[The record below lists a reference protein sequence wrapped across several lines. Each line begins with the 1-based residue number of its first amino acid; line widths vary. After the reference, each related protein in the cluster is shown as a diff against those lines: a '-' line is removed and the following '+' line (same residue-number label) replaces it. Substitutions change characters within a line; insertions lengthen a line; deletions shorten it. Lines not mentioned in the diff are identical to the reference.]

1 MRFRLTPI
9 PLSLNPYPL
18 APPHAIIPLL
28 MPSPF
33 HNLIGHERVQD
44 VLGRMIDRDRL
55 PHAFLFVGP
64 HHLGK
69 TLVARQLIR
78 SLTLSPS
85 LQRGEHEGGVNRSEL
100 NMDVIEL
107 TCLTDEK
114 TGKKKTQISVE
125 QVREVCE
132 RLAMSAMNGGWKIA
146 FIKNADAL
154 SNAAANALLKTLEE
168 PKGKTLFILR
178 APSVE
183 SVLPTVASRCQV
195 MRFHPVTRTTLA
207 TALVKKGHAKPDA
220 ELAAAISLGRPG
232 RALRYLTRSEDR
244 SQTDVGVEKAIELFS
259 ANISTQIRLTSGLL
273 PKEDVNKRMV
283 ADQTVR
289 LWQRVLRDELLRSVG
304 CEELI
309 VYKGQGVRGK
319 GLGGK
324 HPNLIQLI
332 QTLKKTEE
340 GRSGISHNTNPQ
352 LTLEHILFS
361 L

>member
-1 MRFRLTPI
+1 
-9 PLSLNPYPL
+9 
-18 APPHAIIPLL
+18 
-28 MPSPF
+28 MPSSPF

-44 VLGRMIDRDRL
+44 VLGRMITHDRL

-69 TLVARQLIR
+69 TYVAKQLIR
-78 SLTLSPS
+78 FLSDHPQP
-85 LQRGEHEGGVNRSEL
+85 LLVKEGGSSVS
-100 NMDVIEL
+100 MDVIEL
-107 TCLTDEK
+107 GCLTDEK

-146 FIKNADAL
+146 FIKDANVL

-195 MRFHPVTRTTLA
+195 MRFHPVSRSTLA

-232 RALRYLTRSEDR
+232 RALRYLTKSEDR
-244 SQTDVGVEKAIELFS
+244 SQTDIGVEQAIELFS
-259 ANISTQIRLTSGLL
+259 STHAKQIRLTSTLL
-273 PKEDVNKRMV
+273 PKEDVNKRTA

-289 LWQRVLRDELLRSVG
+289 LWQRVLRDDLLRQVG
-304 CEELI
+304 CEELV

-319 GLGGK
+319 GLEGK
-324 HPNLIQLI
+324 HPNLVQLI

-340 GRSGISHNTNPQ
+340 GRSAIAHNTNPQ

>member
-1 MRFRLTPI
+1 
-9 PLSLNPYPL
+9 
-18 APPHAIIPLL
+18 
-28 MPSPF
+28 
-33 HNLIGHERVQD
+33 
-44 VLGRMIDRDRL
+44 MIDRDRL

-78 SLTLSPS
+78 SLSKEL
-85 LQRGEHEGGVNRSEL
+85 EGAVS
-100 NMDVIEL
+100 MDVIEL

-125 QVREVCE
+125 QVREICE

-183 SVLPTVASRCQV
+183 SVLPTVASRCQI
-195 MRFHPVTRTTLA
+195 MRFHPVSRNTLT
-207 TALVKKGHAKPDA
+207 TALVKKGYAKPDA
-220 ELAAAISLGRPG
+220 ETAAAISLGRPG
-232 RALRYLTRSEDR
+232 RAIRYLTKSEDR
-244 SQTDVGVEKAIELFS
+244 SQTDVGVEKAVELFS
-259 ANISTQIRLTSGLL
+259 ARISTQIRLTSGLL
-273 PKEDVNKRMV
+273 PKEDVNKRIV

-289 LWQRVLRDELLRSVG
+289 LWQRVLRDALLRRVG
-304 CEELI
+304 CEELTVYRHAI
-309 VYKGQGVRGK
+309 VGVSS
-319 GLGGK
+319 GG
-324 HPNLIQLI
+324 NEQMNTSRLIAL
-332 QTLKKTEE
+332 LKKTEE
-340 GRSGISHNTNPQ
+340 GRSAIRHNTNPQ

-361 L
+361 SPVSS

>member
-1 MRFRLTPI
+1 
-9 PLSLNPYPL
+9 
-18 APPHAIIPLL
+18 

-44 VLGRMIDRDRL
+44 VLGRMINHDRL

-78 SLTLSPS
+78 SLELPLPS
-85 LQRGEHEGGVNRSEL
+85 SRGGHGRGDSDVVS
-100 NMDVIEL
+100 MDVIEL

-178 APSVE
+178 APSIE

-195 MRFHPVTRTTLA
+195 IRFHPVSRNVLS
-207 TALVKKGHAKPDA
+207 TALVKKGYAKPDA
-220 ELAAAISLGRPG
+220 EVAAAISLGRPG
-232 RALRYLTRSEDR
+232 RALRYLTKSEDR

-259 ANISTQIRLTSGLL
+259 ADIAKQIRLTSGLL
-273 PKEDVNKRMV
+273 PKEDVNKRV
-283 ADQTVR
+283 AADQTVR
-289 LWQRVLRDELLRSVG
+289 LWQRVLRDELLRTIG
-304 CEELI
+304 CEELA
-309 VYKGQGVRGK
+309 VYPSDMFR
-319 GLGGK
+319 
-324 HPNLIQLI
+324 NLRLQPWQTSRLI
-332 QTLKKTEE
+332 ATLKKTEE
-340 GRSGISHNTNPQ
+340 GRNAIAHNTNPQ

-361 L
+361 V

>member
-1 MRFRLTPI
+1 MP
-9 PLSLNPYPL
+9 
-18 APPHAIIPLL
+18 
-28 MPSPF
+28 PSPF
-33 HNLIGHERVQD
+33 HNLIGHERAQD
-44 VLGRMIDRDRL
+44 VLGRMIVNDRL
-55 PHAFLFVGP
+55 PHALMFVGP
-64 HHLGK
+64 HHVGK
-69 TLVARQLIR
+69 TLVARQLIEAVELAPDHPPTPSFSRRGGSEQGR
-78 SLTLSPS
+78 SAS
-85 LQRGEHEGGVNRSEL
+85 
-100 NMDVIEL
+100 MDVIEL
-107 TCLTDEK
+107 GFLTDEK

-195 MRFHPVTRTTLA
+195 MRFHPVSRTTLA

-220 ELAAAISLGRPG
+220 EIAAAISLGRPG
-232 RALRYLTRSEDR
+232 RALRYLTKSEDR
-244 SQTDVGVEKAIELFS
+244 SQTDIGVEQAIDLFS
-259 ANISTQIRLTSGLL
+259 SNIAKQIRITSTLL
-273 PKEDVNKRMV
+273 PKEDVNKRTA

-289 LWQRVLRDELLRSVG
+289 LWQRVLRDELLRHVG
-304 CEELI
+304 CDELVVHQNTSAHSKNI
-309 VYKGQGVRGK
+309 S
-319 GLGGK
+319 
-324 HPNLIQLI
+324 QLI
-332 QTLKKTEE
+332 STLKKTEE
-340 GRSGISHNTNPQ
+340 GRNAIAHNTNPQ

>member
-1 MRFRLTPI
+1 ML
-9 PLSLNPYPL
+9 
-18 APPHAIIPLL
+18 
-28 MPSPF
+28 SPF
-33 HNLIGHERVQD
+33 YNLIGHERVQD
-44 VLGRMIDRDRL
+44 VLGRMINHDRL

-78 SLTLSPS
+78 SLELPLPS
-85 LQRGEHEGGVNRSEL
+85 SRGGHGRGDSDVVS
-100 NMDVIEL
+100 MDVIEL

-114 TGKKKTQISVE
+114 TRKKKTQISVE

-178 APSVE
+178 APSIE

-195 MRFHPVTRTTLA
+195 IRFHPVSRNVLS
-207 TALVKKGHAKPDA
+207 TALVKKGYAKPDA
-220 ELAAAISLGRPG
+220 EVAAAISLGRPG
-232 RALRYLTRSEDR
+232 RALRYLTKSEDR

-259 ANISTQIRLTSGLL
+259 ADIAKQIRLTSGLL
-273 PKEDVNKRMV
+273 PKEDVNKRV
-283 ADQTVR
+283 AADQTVR
-289 LWQRVLRDELLRSVG
+289 LWQRVLRDELLRTIG
-304 CEELI
+304 CEELA
-309 VYKGQGVRGK
+309 VYPSDMFR
-319 GLGGK
+319 
-324 HPNLIQLI
+324 NLRLQPWQTSRLI
-332 QTLKKTEE
+332 ATLKKTEE
-340 GRSGISHNTNPQ
+340 GRNAIAHNTNPQ

-361 L
+361 SPVSS

>member
-1 MRFRLTPI
+1 MP
-9 PLSLNPYPL
+9 
-18 APPHAIIPLL
+18 
-28 MPSPF
+28 PSPF
-33 HNLIGHERVQD
+33 YNLIGHERVQD
-44 VLGRMIDRDRL
+44 VLGRMIERDRL

-78 SLTLSPS
+78 AISK
-85 LQRGEHEGGVNRSEL
+85 EAEGAAS
-100 NMDVIEL
+100 MDVIEL
-107 TCLTDEK
+107 GCLTDEK
-114 TGKKKTQISVE
+114 TGKKKAQISVE

-195 MRFHPVTRTTLA
+195 MRFHPVSRTTLA

-220 ELAAAISLGRPG
+220 EIAAAISLGRPG
-232 RALRYLTRSEDR
+232 RAFRYLTKSEDR
-244 SQTDVGVEKAIELFS
+244 SQTDIGVEQAIDLFS
-259 ANISTQIRLTSGLL
+259 SDIAKQIRLTSGLL
-273 PKEDVNKRMV
+273 PKEDVNKRSA

-304 CEELI
+304 CEELV
-309 VYKGQGVRGK
+309 VYRSDTSRNPRLQPWHVSR
-319 GLGGK
+319 
-324 HPNLIQLI
+324 LIA
-332 QTLKKTEE
+332 TLKKTEE
-340 GRSGISHNTNPQ
+340 GRTAIAHNTNPQ

-361 L
+361 

>member
-1 MRFRLTPI
+1 
-9 PLSLNPYPL
+9 
-18 APPHAIIPLL
+18 
-28 MPSPF
+28 MPSTF

-78 SLTLSPS
+78 ELMKVGGEVG
-85 LQRGEHEGGVNRSEL
+85 RGDEERVS
-100 NMDVIEL
+100 MDVIEL
-107 TCLTDEK
+107 NCLTDEK

-168 PKGKTLFILR
+168 PKGKMLFILR

-195 MRFHPVTRTTLA
+195 MRFHPVPRAILT

-273 PKEDVNKRMV
+273 PKEDVNKRTV

-304 CEELI
+304 CNELEI
-309 VYKGQGVRGK
+309 YKGKTLQRNTND
-319 GLGGK
+319 LS
-324 HPNLIQLI
+324 QLI
-332 QTLKKTEE
+332 EVLKKTEE
-340 GRSGISHNTNPQ
+340 GRSAIAHNTNPQ

-361 L
+361 V

>member
-1 MRFRLTPI
+1 
-9 PLSLNPYPL
+9 
-18 APPHAIIPLL
+18 
-28 MPSPF
+28 MPSSPF

-44 VLGRMIDRDRL
+44 VLGRMITRDRL

-69 TLVARQLIR
+69 TYVAKQLIR
-78 SLTLSPS
+78 FLSKEADGAPS
-85 LQRGEHEGGVNRSEL
+85 
-100 NMDVIEL
+100 MDVIEL
-107 TCLTDEK
+107 GCLTDEK

-146 FIKNADAL
+146 FIKDANVL

-195 MRFHPVTRTTLA
+195 MRFHPVSRSTLA

-232 RALRYLTRSEDR
+232 RALRYLTKSEDR
-244 SQTDVGVEKAIELFS
+244 SQTDIGVEQAIELFS
-259 ANISTQIRLTSGLL
+259 SAHAKQIRLTSGLL
-273 PKEDVNKRMV
+273 PKEDVNKRTA

-289 LWQRVLRDELLRSVG
+289 LWQRVLRDELLRTVG
-304 CEELI
+304 CDELTVYSNAI
-309 VYKGQGVRGK
+309 VGVPLVGTHAADKQTNTMR
-319 GLGGK
+319 
-324 HPNLIQLI
+324 LIA
-332 QTLKKTEE
+332 TLKQTEE
-340 GRSGISHNTNPQ
+340 GRSAIAHNTNPQ

>member
-1 MRFRLTPI
+1 
-9 PLSLNPYPL
+9 
-18 APPHAIIPLL
+18 

-44 VLGRMIDRDRL
+44 VLGRMINHDRL

-78 SLTLSPS
+78 SLELPLPS
-85 LQRGEHEGGVNRSEL
+85 SRGGHGRGDSDVVS
-100 NMDVIEL
+100 MDVIEL

-178 APSVE
+178 APSIE

-195 MRFHPVTRTTLA
+195 MRFHPVSRNVLS
-207 TALVKKGHAKPDA
+207 TALVKKGYAKPDA
-220 ELAAAISLGRPG
+220 EVAAAISLGRPG
-232 RALRYLTRSEDR
+232 RALRYLTKSEDR

-259 ANISTQIRLTSGLL
+259 ADIAKQIRLTSGLL
-273 PKEDVNKRMV
+273 PKEDVNKRV
-283 ADQTVR
+283 AADQTVR
-289 LWQRVLRDELLRSVG
+289 LWQRVLRDELLRTIG
-304 CEELI
+304 CEELA
-309 VYKGQGVRGK
+309 VYPSDMFR
-319 GLGGK
+319 
-324 HPNLIQLI
+324 NLRLQPWQTSRLI
-332 QTLKKTEE
+332 ATLKKTEE
-340 GRSGISHNTNPQ
+340 GRNAIAHNTNPQ

-361 L
+361 V